1 MVSVIRYT
9 GLTDLR
15 PMSTIPS
22 PIRSAIEAALTRAE
36 ERYDVKVLLA
46 VESGSRAWGFASPDS
61 DWDVRFIY
69 VHRPEWY
76 LSIDE
81 KRDVIEE
88 MLPMDIDLAGWDLR
102 KALRLFR
109 KSNPPLLEWLRSPLN
124 YREKYSTAEQLR
136 TLLEAFFSPVSVMH
150 HYLSMG
156 KRNHAQYLQGE
167 EVRLKKYLYV
177 LRPLLACDWI
187 EATGTMAPMEFHLLL
202 ERLLP
207 GGPIRAAVDQLLRD
221 KMSGGELGRAQ
232 RVGALHDWIDDRLVH
247 YAAHPPEPRAAT
259 DADTQKLDA
268 LLRSTLQEVW
278 S

>member
-1 MVSVIRYT
+1 
-9 GLTDLR
+9 
-15 PMSTIPS
+15 MSTALLNIPA
-22 PIRSAIEAALTRAE
+22 PIHDAINGSIVRAE
-36 ERYDVKVLLA
+36 ERYGVKVLLA

-102 KALRLFR
+102 KAMRLFR

-124 YREKYSTAEQLR
+124 YREQYSTAAQLR
-136 TLLEAFFSPVSVMH
+136 TLSEGFFSPVSVMH

-156 KRNHAQYLQGE
+156 KRNHAHYLQE
-167 EVRLKKYLYV
+167 DAVRLKKYLYV

-187 EATGTMAPMEFHLLL
+187 ASTGTVAPMEFHLLL

-207 GGPIRAAVDQLLRD
+207 EGPVRAAVDQLLRD
-221 KMSGGELGRAQ
+221 KMSGGEMGRGV
-232 RVGALHDWIDDRLVH
+232 RVAMLHDWIEGRLAH
-247 YAAHPPEPRAAT
+247 YASNPPEPVKAT
-259 DADTQKLDA
+259 DADTQKLDT
-268 LLRSTLQEVW
+268 LLRMTLTEVW
-278 S
+278 G

>member
-1 MVSVIRYT
+1 
-9 GLTDLR
+9 
-15 PMSTIPS
+15 MSTMHAIPT
-22 PIRSAIEAALTRAE
+22 PIRSAIDAALTQAE
-36 ERYDVKVLLA
+36 QRYDVKVLLA

-69 VHRPEWY
+69 IHRPEWY
-76 LSIDE
+76 LGIDE

-124 YREKYSTAEQLR
+124 YREQYSSAGQLR
-136 TLLEAFFSPVSVMH
+136 NLSEGFFSPVSVMH

-156 KRNHAQYLQGE
+156 KRNHAQYLQNE

-187 EATGTMAPMEFHLLL
+187 AATNTMAPMEFHHLLD
-202 ERLLP
+202 RLMP
-207 GGPIRAAVDQLLRD
+207 NGAVRFAVDQLLRG
-221 KMSGGELGRAQ
+221 KMSGGEMGRGP
-232 RVGALHDWIDDRLVH
+232 RVAALHDWIDGRLAH

-259 DADTQKLDA
+259 DADTEKLDG
-268 LLRSTLQEVW
+268 LLRATLKEVW

>member
-1 MVSVIRYT
+1 MITSLPTFV
-9 GLTDLR
+9 
-15 PMSTIPS
+15 PMLS
-22 PIRSAIEAALTRAE
+22 PIPNIPATIHSAIVDALTQAE
-36 ERYDVKVLLA
+36 ERYDVRVLLA

-88 MLPMDIDLAGWDLR
+88 MLPLDIDLAGWDLR

-124 YREKYSTAEQLR
+124 YREQYSSADGLR
-136 TLLEAFFSPVSVMH
+136 TLSEGFFSPVSVMH

-156 KRNHAQYLQGE
+156 KRNHAHYLQND

-187 EATGTMAPMEFHLLL
+187 ATTSTMAPMEFHHLLD
-202 ERLLP
+202 RLMP
-207 GGPIRAAVDQLLRD
+207 IGPVRGAVDQLLRD
-221 KMSGGELGRAQ
+221 KMRGGELGRGP
-232 RVGALHDWIDDRLVH
+232 RVAALHDWIDGRLAH
-247 YAAHPPEPRAAT
+247 YAAHPPEPRTAT
-259 DADTQKLDA
+259 AADTQKLDA
-268 LLRSTLQEVW
+268 LLRRTLEEVW
-278 S
+278 

>member
-1 MVSVIRYT
+1 MNQM
-9 GLTDLR
+9 D
-15 PMSTIPS
+15 IPS
-22 PIRSAIEAALTRAE
+22 PIHTAIVDALTQAE
-36 ERYDVKVLLA
+36 ERYDVRVLLA

-88 MLPMDIDLAGWDLR
+88 MLPLDIDLAGWDLR

-124 YREKYSTAEQLR
+124 YREQYTTADGLR
-136 TLLEAFFSPVSVMH
+136 TLSEGFFSPVSVMH

-156 KRNHAQYLQGE
+156 KRNHAQYLQNE

-177 LRPLLACDWI
+177 LRPLMACDWI
-187 EATGTMAPMEFHLLL
+187 AATGTMAPMEFHQLLD
-202 ERLLP
+202 RLMP
-207 GGPIRAAVDQLLRD
+207 DGVVRAAVDQLLRD
-221 KMSGGELGRAQ
+221 KMSGGELGRGP
-232 RVGALHDWIDDRLVH
+232 RVAALHDWIDGRLAH
-247 YAAHPPEPRAAT
+247 YAEHPPEPRAAT
-259 DADTQKLDA
+259 DADTQKLDG
-268 LLRSTLQEVW
+268 LLRKTLEEVW
-278 S
+278 G

>member
-1 MVSVIRYT
+1 MTTALPTFV
-9 GLTDLR
+9 
-15 PMSTIPS
+15 PMLS
-22 PIRSAIEAALTRAE
+22 PIPNIPASIHGAIVDALTQAE
-36 ERYDVKVLLA
+36 QRYDVRVLLA

-88 MLPMDIDLAGWDLR
+88 MLPLDIDLAGWDLR

-124 YREKYSTAEQLR
+124 YREQYSAADGLR
-136 TLLEAFFSPVSVMH
+136 TLSEGFFSPVSVMH

-156 KRNHAQYLQGE
+156 RRNHAHYLQNE

-187 EATGTMAPMEFHLLL
+187 AATGTMAPMEFHHLLD
-202 ERLLP
+202 RLMP
-207 GGPIRAAVDQLLRD
+207 DGTVRTAVDQLLRD
-221 KMSGGELGRAQ
+221 KMRGGELGRGP
-232 RVGALHDWIDDRLVH
+232 RVAALHDWIDGRLAH
-247 YAAHPPEPRAAT
+247 YAAQPPEPRTAT

-268 LLRSTLQEVW
+268 LLRRTLEEVW
-278 S
+278 

>member
-1 MVSVIRYT
+1 MIGTFSFDQT
-9 GLTDLR
+9 MATS
-15 PMSTIPS
+15 STPS
-22 PIRSAIEAALTRAE
+22 HIAEAINAALKEAE
-36 ERYDVKVLLA
+36 RTHDVKVLLA

-76 LSIDE
+76 LGIDD

-88 MLPMDIDLAGWDLR
+88 MLPLDIDLAGWELR

-109 KSNPPLLEWLRSPLN
+109 KSNPPLLEWLRSPLL
-124 YREKYSTAEQLR
+124 YLEQFSTAQHLR
-136 TLLEAFFSPVSVMH
+136 DLSAAFFSPVSVSY

-156 KRNHAQYLQGE
+156 KRNNAHYLLGE

-187 EATGTMAPMEFHLLL
+187 ASTGTMAPMEFHHLL

-207 GGPIRAAVDQLLRD
+207 TGPVREAVDRLLRD
-221 KMSGGELGRAQ
+221 KMSGGELGTGPRDP
-232 RVGALHDWIDDRLVH
+232 VLHAWIEARLAH
-247 YAAHPPEPRAAT
+247 YDQHPPAMGAPT
-259 DADTQKLDA
+259 SADTERLNA
-268 LLRSTLQEVW
+268 VFRGTLSAVW
-278 S
+278 G